1 MVLSVFISCPRLV
14 LFIIPL
20 LYNNEFVD
28 SIGTH
33 PGGPPQTLPLSCSP
47 ELSLRGCQD
56 RVTILLD
63 NGQQAVPF
71 VHATK
76 AD

>member
-1 MVLSVFISCPRLV
+1 MVRFVFISCLRLV
-14 LFIIPL
+14 LLILPL
-20 LYNNEFVD
+20 VYNNEFVD

-47 ELSLRGCQD
+47 ELSLRGCHD

-63 NGQQAVPF
+63 NDQQAVTF